1 MVGGIYMWTNID
13 PMIAYCQKILPL
25 VYDDSL
31 SYYEAVCKVVAKLN
45 EVIKANN
52 EIPDYIASLIT
63 EDGLKDIL
71 ASLLSN
77 LEEQIAQANEGVST
91 TATADRHVGELVWL
105 NGDLYKITKNMSAGD
120 SYVDGSNCAKTTIEN
135 VIIEESEK
143 RKVYEEKTDT
153 AIGSLQAG
161 LSAEINQRING
172 DNNLTQLLNTEVRNR
187 KDGDTNLQAEIDKL
201 NNKLGVLDYLPVID
215 VTNHGVVGD
224 GTTDNT
230 DAINALLQAGGNI
243 YFPAGVYY
251 CSGKLDV
258 SEQYTRIQGAGR
270 GTTIKFNGDGFN
282 VTNFYIEICDLSM
295 TTNKKGGYGIN
306 TNKSYC
312 KFHDLWFFDGT
323 ESYFNNFIIGSADN
337 EVWFDIIENIFIN
350 DTNTTSTN
358 GTAFT
363 MTSTVNNLL
372 NNIVIHS
379 KDVGFTFNK
388 DKSAGYS
395 TDGCQINNS
404 NITTCNTGVA
414 LEGCSAVYFNNT
426 IFDQIIKL
434 VFNYISAEHC
444 YFNACYLSGGTN
456 SSTSFVVG
464 RITDSNNVMLDGCES
479 AGNLSGYGFVLT
491 NCSNVTIVNGSIN
504 HVTNGITISDTAT
517 KDCFFSNL
525 YFDEHVSVKLYSQG
539 ARNVYSNLKG
549 KGAITIAGSGS
560 LQCATIFTMN
570 AGTATG
576 TGDYYVDIDIP
587 LPAGIEQPF
596 FVGFN
601 IFDSDAI
608 YVWSVFKTGVP
619 DGYTRVR
626 VRKATNVQFTDS
638 FKYSYMIPIV
648 QNQ

>member
-1 MVGGIYMWTNID
+1 MWTNID

-45 EVIKANN
+45 EVVKATND
-52 EIPDYIASLIT
+52 IPDYIASLIT

-77 LEEQIAQANEGVST
+77 LEEQIAQANEGLST
-91 TATADRHVGELVWL
+91 TATADRQVGELVWL
-105 NGDLYKITKNMSAGD
+105 NDDLYKITKNMSAGD
-120 SYVDGSNCAKTTIEN
+120 RYVNGSNCDKTTIEN
-135 VIIEESEK
+135 VIIEESKE
-143 RKVYEEKTDT
+143 RKAYEGKTD
-153 AIGSLQAG
+153 AVIGVLQEG
-161 LSAEINQRING
+161 LDTERNQRINA
-172 DNNLTQLLNTEVRNR
+172 DNNFNQLLNTEVKNR
-187 KDGDTNLQAEIDKL
+187 KTGDDNLQTEIDNL
-201 NNKLGVLDYLPVID
+201 NAKLGVLDYLPVID

-230 DAINALLQAGGNI
+230 DAINKLLNAGGNI

-251 CSGKLDV
+251 CAGKLDV
-258 SEQYTRIQGAGR
+258 SGQYTRIQGAGR

-295 TTNKKGGYGIN
+295 LTNKKGGYGIS

-323 ESYFNNFIIGSADN
+323 ESYFNNFIIGSPGNA
-337 EVWFDIIENIFIN
+337 VWFDIIENIFIN
-350 DTNTTSTN
+350 DTNATTTN

-372 NNIVIHS
+372 NNVIIHS
-379 KDVGFTFNK
+379 KDVGFMFNK

-434 VFNYISAEHC
+434 VFNYISADHC

-456 SSTSFVVG
+456 SDTSFVIG
-464 RITDSNNVMLDGCES
+464 RITDSNNVILDGCES
-479 AGNLSGYGFVLT
+479 AGNLSRYGFVLT
-491 NCSNVTIVNGSIN
+491 NCSNVTIVDGSIN

-539 ARNVYSNLKG
+539 ARNVYINLKG

-570 AGTATG
+570 TGTATG

-587 LPAGIEQPF
+587 LPADIEQPF
-596 FVGFN
+596 YVGFN
-601 IFDSDAI
+601 IFDSDAM
-608 YVWSVFKTGVP
+608 YVWSVCRTGVP
-619 DGYTRVR
+619 AGYTRVR

>member
-1 MVGGIYMWTNID
+1 MWTNID

-71 ASLLSN
+71 ASLLYN

-120 SYVDGSNCAKTTIEN
+120 RYVDGSNCAKTTIEN

-143 RKVYEEKTDT
+143 RKAYEEKTDIS
-153 AIGSLQAG
+153 IGTLQDD
-161 LSAEINQRING
+161 LSFERNQRINA
-172 DNNLTQLLNTEVRNR
+172 DNIFNQQLNTEVRNR
-187 KDGDTNLQAEIDKL
+187 KDGDTNLQTEIDEL

-323 ESYFNNFIIGSADN
+323 ESYFNNFIIGSAGN
-337 EVWFDIIENIFIN
+337 AVWFDIIENIFIN
-350 DTNTTSTN
+350 DTNTTTTN

-372 NNIVIHS
+372 NNVIIHS

-444 YFNACYLSGGTN
+444 
-456 SSTSFVVG
+456 
-464 RITDSNNVMLDGCES
+464 
-479 AGNLSGYGFVLT
+479 
-491 NCSNVTIVNGSIN
+491 
-504 HVTNGITISDTAT
+504 
-517 KDCFFSNL
+517 
-525 YFDEHVSVKLYSQG
+525 
-539 ARNVYSNLKG
+539 
-549 KGAITIAGSGS
+549 
-560 LQCATIFTMN
+560 
-570 AGTATG
+570 
-576 TGDYYVDIDIP
+576 
-587 LPAGIEQPF
+587 
-596 FVGFN
+596 
-601 IFDSDAI
+601 
-608 YVWSVFKTGVP
+608 
-619 DGYTRVR
+619 
-626 VRKATNVQFTDS
+626 
-638 FKYSYMIPIV
+638 
-648 QNQ
+648 

>member
-1 MVGGIYMWTNID
+1 MWTNIN
-13 PMIAYCQKILPL
+13 PMIACCQKILPL

-77 LEEQIAQANEGVST
+77 LEEQIAQANEGLST
-91 TATADRHVGELVWL
+91 TATANRQAGELVWL

-120 SYVDGSNCAKTTIEN
+120 RYVDGSNCTKTTIEN

-143 RKVYEEKTDT
+143 RKAYEEKTDT
-153 AIGSLQAG
+153 AIGTLQEG
-161 LSAEINQRING
+161 LATERNQRIND
-172 DNNLTQLLNTEVRNR
+172 DNNFNQSLKSEVRNR
-187 KDGDTNLQAEIDKL
+187 EIGDTNLQTEIDKL
-201 NNKLGVLDYLPVID
+201 NTKLGVLDYLPIID

-243 YFPAGVYY
+243 YFPAGTYY

-282 VTNFYIEICDLSM
+282 VTNFYVDICDLSM
-295 TTNKKGGYGIN
+295 ITNKKGGYGIS

-323 ESYFNNFIIGSADN
+323 ESYFNNFIIGSAGN
-337 EVWFDIIENIFIN
+337 AVWFDIIENIFIN
-350 DTNTTSTN
+350 DTNATTTN

-372 NNIVIHS
+372 NNVIIHR
-379 KDVGFTFNK
+379 KDVGFMFNK

-434 VFNYISAEHC
+434 VFNYISANHC

-456 SSTSFVVG
+456 SLTSFVIG
-464 RITDSNNVMLDGCES
+464 RITDSKNVTLDGCEC
-479 AGNLSGYGFVLT
+479 AGNLTNYGFVLT
-491 NCSNVTIVNGSIN
+491 NSSNVSIVDGSIN
-504 HVTNGITISDTAT
+504 HVTNGITINDTLT
-517 KDCFFSNL
+517 KDCFFGNL
-525 YFDEHVSVKLYSQG
+525 YFDEYVSYKLYSQG
-539 ARNVYSNLKG
+539 ERNVYSNLKG
-549 KGAITIAGSGS
+549 NGAITIAGSGS

-570 AGTATG
+570 TGTAKG

-587 LPAGIEQPF
+587 LPAGVEQPF

-601 IFDSDAI
+601 IFDSDAN
-608 YVWSVFKTGVP
+608 YVWSIWKTGVP
-619 DGYTRVR
+619 AGYTRVR
-626 VRKATNVQFTDS
+626 VRRSTNVQFTDS